1 MHIQPRKDK
10 KGHVTLYFAPL
21 GSKEAREAGFLREDG
36 RSRELMKV
44 VDTEKG
50 TVTIMVDWA
59 AEQAA
64 T

>member
-21 GSKEAREAGFLREDG
+21 GSKEARIAGFLREDG

-44 VDTEKG
+44 VDAEKG
-50 TVTIMVDWA
+50 TITIMVDWA

>member
-21 GSKEAREAGFLREDG
+21 GSKEARDAGFLRPDG
-36 RSRELMKV
+36 KSKELTKV
-44 VDTEKG
+44 VDVEKG
-50 TVTIMVDWA
+50 TITIMVDRA